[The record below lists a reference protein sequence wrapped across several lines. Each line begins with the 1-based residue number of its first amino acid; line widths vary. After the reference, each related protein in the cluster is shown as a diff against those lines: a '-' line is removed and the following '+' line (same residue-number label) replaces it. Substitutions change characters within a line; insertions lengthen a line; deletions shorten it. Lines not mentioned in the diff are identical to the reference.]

1 MSLPVLENIRVASP
15 CTAAWDDM
23 KGGDRVRFCGHC
35 KQDVYNLS
43 AMPRAEAEALIAGRN
58 GRLCVRYFQR
68 DDGTI
73 LLADC
78 LVGKRQRRRRTALAA
93 GIAAMLG
100 GGVATTALQL
110 ARTIEPTTATLTSSV
125 LPNAS
130 PMREIA
136 HESPAPAAH
145 AADDPPPPPPPRP
158 LMGKVAFHEVK
169 GDVY

>member
-1 MSLPVLENIRVASP
+1 MSLPVLENIRVAAP

-43 AMPRAEAEALIAGRN
+43 AMPRVEAEALIAGRN

-73 LLADC
+73 LLSDC
-78 LVGKRQRRRRTALAA
+78 TVGKSQRRRRTALAA
-93 GIAAMLG
+93 GIAALLG

-110 ARTIEPTTATLTSSV
+110 SHSIEPTTATLASSA
-125 LPNAS
+125 LPTGS
-130 PMREIA
+130 PMREVA
-136 HESPAPAAH
+136 HEAPS
-145 AADDPPPPPPPRP
+145 PPPPPPPP
-158 LMGKVAFHEVK
+158 GPIMGKYHEVK